1 MIKIKKILI
10 GTNNAGKYREI
21 CALLPKDIQKY
32 SPNEFNIKEPKESSK
47 EENIIELQRKLVDLA
62 KRHNAIMEQVGSLAL
77 DLQVFCKNNK
87 FSL

>member
-1 MIKIKKILI
+1 MK
-10 GTNNAGKYREI
+10 
-21 CALLPKDIQKY
+21 PQ
-32 SPNEFNIKEPKESSK
+32 IKEPKESSK